1 MKIQKQDIIPV
12 EGVSKMTNC
21 IFSEVIFVRDSHQH
35 WPRPF
40 RTRFCEK
47 LQATSTH
54 SILSPV

>member
-35 WPRPF
+35 
-40 RTRFCEK
+40 
-47 LQATSTH
+47 
-54 SILSPV
+54 